1 MQAKSQ
7 LALFGSVLFLIGFGL
22 GMGLN
27 GASHGILLSRNQQ
40 LIEDIA
46 RVYNIPVSPIRY

>member
-27 GASHGILLSRNQQ
+27 GASHGYLLSRNQQ

-46 RVYNIPVSPIRY
+46 RVYNLPVEPIRY